1 MSNNQLL
8 VSYNIYKCQCSL
20 VSPIIFIVKLQVY
33 VMSEFELNVNKAYVI
48 LIKNCSAHWHFR
60 HKTIADYAF
69 FVIPSPEDKNIK
81 TDYIFTKSSIFRFFK
96 IY

>member
-8 VSYNIYKCQCSL
+8 VSYNTYKCQCSL

-48 LIKNCSAHWHFR
+48 LIKNCSPHCRFS
-60 HKTIADYAF
+60 HKTISNYAF
-69 FVIPSPEDKNIK
+69 FVISSPEDNNIK

>member
-1 MSNNQLL
+1 ML
-8 VSYNIYKCQCSL
+8 VSYNIYKCQCYI

-33 VMSEFELNVNKAYVI
+33 VMSEYELNVNKAYVI

-69 FVIPSPEDKNIK
+69 FVIHSPENKNIK
-81 TDYIFTKSSIFRFFK
+81 TDYIFTESSIFRFFK

>member
-48 LIKNCSAHWHFR
+48 LIKNCSPHCRFS
-60 HKTIADYAF
+60 HKTVSHYAF

-81 TDYIFTKSSIFRFFK
+81 TDYIFTESSIFRFFK